1 MHRKITRGWGK
12 AAGVSFSSL
21 TRICPKRQVAR
32 RPDTPRLTAYHG
44 QRQAPRRVSAFTLA
58 QLELGARARV
68 TAVAGAGALALRLLE
83 MGFVPG
89 AVVTLV
95 KRAPFGDPL
104 ELQVRGCHI
113 SLRRAEAARIEAVPT

>member
-1 MHRKITRGWGK
+1 
-12 AAGVSFSSL
+12 ACSCGVFVTPLALTGALLPYATLSRAL

-68 TAVAGAGALALRLLE
+68 TAVAGAGALADRKSPRLDSSH
-83 MGFVPG
+83 VQSSY
-89 AVVTLV
+89 AVFCVQ
-95 KRAPFGDPL
+95 KNR
-104 ELQVRGCHI
+104 
-113 SLRRAEAARIEAVPT
+113 